1 MPRWTTAIALVT
13 LVPLAFVP
21 PGLAQQA
28 ETPDVIR
35 YRIGWDNAASQL
47 YTVRVTAPTE
57 GDDAIV
63 FSLPA
68 WRPGRYIVQNYA
80 SNVQA
85 VRAFDESGDPL
96 PVRWVDLDSWRVEPQ
111 DASSVSLEYEYYA
124 RTIDAGSSRLTPDY
138 AYFNPVNLLPWVEGR
153 MDRPARLTLEA
164 PADWR
169 TVTQLEKVGEPHV
182 YGAPDYHALVD
193 APTIASP
200 DLVSYDFT
208 LDDVVY
214 HLVFRG
220 DLDLGERTPEDLVRD
235 VEALTREQVAL
246 FGGAPFEEYWHLY
259 QLVPYPFGHAVE
271 HASSASYVFGETVP
285 ASSYKGF
292 LATTSHEFF
301 HAWNVK
307 RIRPAALWPYDY
319 SEPRLTRLHWVTE
332 GVTSYYADLFLRRGG
347 IYSDEEYFGRLTE
360 NIRSHQRLP
369 GRKVT
374 SASLASLTSWHSG
387 YGEGNPN
394 QSISFYTKGALLGL
408 LLDLQIRDATDG
420 DRSLDDVLRYLWETY
435 YLQDRGVPEDGFQAA
450 VETIAGRGFD
460 DFFARYVHGTDELPY
475 DEVIDV
481 VGLDVLEAEDED
493 EPAATLGLSLGKEGD
508 HVVVRNVR
516 PGSPA
521 LEAGLM
527 IDDVLVW
534 ADSVAV
540 GSVDLDP
547 LLADRAPGDTIQ
559 VEVLRN
565 GVPRTF
571 DVTLAGGGNLT
582 WEVRPT
588 DDPSERQLRMR
599 ESWLA
604 SLAE

>member
-13 LVPLAFVP
+13 LAPLAFVP

-35 YRIGWDNAASQL
+35 YRIGWDNPASQL

-68 WRPGRYIVQNYA
+68 WRPGRYILQYYA
-80 SNVQA
+80 SNVQR
-85 VRAFDESGDPL
+85 VRAFDGGGDPL
-96 PVRWVDLDSWRVEPQ
+96 PVHWVDLDSWRVEAG
-111 DASSVSLEYEYYA
+111 DAAEVSLEYEYYA
-124 RTIDAGSSRLTPDY
+124 RTIDAGSSRLAPDY

-182 YGAPDYHALVD
+182 YAAPDYHALVD

-208 LDDVVY
+208 LDEVVY

-235 VEALTREQVAL
+235 VEALTREQVAM
-246 FGGAPFEEYWHLY
+246 FGGAPFDEYWHLY

-271 HASSASYVFGETVP
+271 HASSASYVFGENVP
-285 ASSYKGF
+285 AERYKGF
-292 LATTSHEFF
+292 LATTSHELF

-319 SEPRLTRLHWVTE
+319 SVPQITRLHWVTE
-332 GVTSYYADLFLRRGG
+332 GVTSYYDDLFLRRGG

-360 NIRSHQRLP
+360 NIRSHQRRP
-369 GRKVT
+369 GRTVT

-408 LLDLQIRDATDG
+408 LLDLQIRDATGD
-420 DRSLDDVLRYLWETY
+420 DRSLDDVMRYLWETY

-450 VETIAGRGFD
+450 VETIAGREFD
-460 DFFARYVHGTDELPY
+460 DFFARHVHGTDELPY
-475 DEVIDV
+475 DEVLDV
-481 VGLDVLEAEDED
+481 VGLDVLEVEDED
-493 EPAATLGLSLGKEGD
+493 EPVATLGLSLDEDEGD
-508 HVVVRNVR
+508 VVVRNVL

-527 IDDVLVW
+527 VDDVLVW
-534 ADSVAV
+534 ADSIAV
-540 GSVDLDP
+540 ESADLDP
-547 LLADRAPGDTIQ
+547 LLADRGPGDTIQ

-565 GVPRTF
+565 GRARTF
-571 DVTLAGGGNLT
+571 DVTLGGGGNLT